1 MAKRR
6 KKTSPQI
13 SYKILIVCFLLFLSI
28 GIIFAV
34 LDAQGKLT
42 YEQLTA
48 YLGLSPEP
56 VKSEAELSVHYIDV
70 GQGDCVL
77 ISAGETTVFIDGGE
91 YENAPKIA
99 SYLKGLGIE
108 RLDYVIGTHPHSDH
122 VGSLCYTIE
131 DFEVGKVILPRLPDE
146 LVPATVT
153 YENLLGAISEKSMK
167 ITPAKAG
174 TIYDLG
180 GIATLEILG
189 PITDKSDDLNNY
201 SVVCMLTHGGNR
213 FLFTGDAEY
222 DEEKDIMNSGANLSA
237 DVLKVGHHG
246 SSSSTGRKFLSAVA
260 PSYAVICVGAG
271 NTYGHPSERVHDR
284 LVDNEIEIFRTD
296 LHGTIVAESD
306 GFDINFITERE

>member
-6 KKTSPQI
+6 KKTSSEI
-13 SYKILIVCFLLFLSI
+13 SYKLLIFGFLLFLTI

-77 ISAGETTVFIDGGE
+77 ITAGDTTVFIDGGE
-91 YENAPKIA
+91 YDNAPKIA
-99 SYLKGLGIE
+99 SYIKALGIE

-131 DFEVGKVILPRLPDE
+131 DFEVGKVILPKLPDS
-146 LVPATVT
+146 LVPTTVT
-153 YENLLGAISEKSMK
+153 YENLIGAISEKGLK
-167 ITPAKAG
+167 ITPAKPG
-174 TIYDLG
+174 TSYDLG
-180 GIATLEILG
+180 GVATLEILA
-189 PITDKSDDLNNY
+189 PISDKYENLNNF

-213 FLFTGDAEY
+213 FLFMGDAES
-222 DEEKDIMNSGANLSA
+222 EAEKDIMKSGANLSA
-237 DVLKVGHHG
+237 DVIKIGHHG
-246 SSSSTGRKFLSAVA
+246 SSSSTGKKFLSAVS

-271 NTYGHPSERVHDR
+271 NSYGHPHDSVYNR
-284 LVDNEIEIFRTD
+284 LEDNQIEIYRTD
-296 LHGTIVAESD
+296 LDGTIVAESD
-306 GFDINFITERE
+306 GRDINFITEK